1 MPADAPAAKR
11 GPNARFRPERLQTD
25 GRHAEGD
32 AMDQMNSRQKL
43 KTAGLEDTVTR
54 PGRVAKLVQT
64 LVDGAEALNLRHSAV
79 GNPPV
84 YPTDT
89 FPWAREVEAEWRL
102 IRRELDEIL
111 VRKGDL
117 PAFQEISTEVRSI
130 SSDRNWK
137 TFFLCGYG
145 KVSAE
150 AVARCPET
158 WRILQKIPGLKAAM
172 FSIFEPGKHLPP
184 HRGPYNGVL
193 RFHLGLVVPDQ
204 PDKVGIR
211 VDKEVC
217 HWEEGKALI
226 FDDAYEHEAWNHSD
240 AVRVVLFVDFEK
252 PLRFPASLT
261 NKAILNLA
269 VFTPFIREGYKAHKA
284 WEKMFYGA
292 GQKHR

>member
-1 MPADAPAAKR
+1 
-11 GPNARFRPERLQTD
+11 
-25 GRHAEGD
+25 
-32 AMDQMNSRQKL
+32 MDQRVQQKA
-43 KTAGLEDTVTR
+43 KTQGIEDTMS
-54 PGRVAKLVQT
+54 GGSAVARAVMRM
-64 LVDGAEALNLRHSAV
+64 VEGAERLNLRHSAI

-102 IRRELDEIL
+102 IRAELDRIL
-111 VRKGDL
+111 VRREEL
-117 PAFQEISTEVRSI
+117 PAFHEISSEVRSI

-145 KVSAE
+145 IKSEE
-150 AVARCPET
+150 AIRQCPET
-158 WRILQKIPGLKAAM
+158 WRILQKIPGLKSAM

-193 RFHLGLVVPDQ
+193 RFHLGLIVP
-204 PDKVGIR
+204 PEPEKIAIR
-211 VDKEVC
+211 VENELC

-240 AVRVVLFVDFEK
+240 QVRVVLFVDFEK
-252 PLRFPASLT
+252 PLTFPANLT

-269 VFTPFIREGYKAHKA
+269 MFTPFIREGYKAHKS

-292 GQKHR
+292 GRMHR